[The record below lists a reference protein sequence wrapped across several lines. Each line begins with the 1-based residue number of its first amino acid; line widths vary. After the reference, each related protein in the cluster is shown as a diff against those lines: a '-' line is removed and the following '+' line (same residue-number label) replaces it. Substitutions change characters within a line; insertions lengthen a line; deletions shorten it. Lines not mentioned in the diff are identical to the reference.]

1 MSTIRMNA
9 RTLFFGRCMN
19 TKHPKRIETSK
30 LILIVSY
37 AMAVILTVIVIYG
50 AFTYLDM
57 SNVVQLALAAWAE
70 VTATN
75 VWYYKKAGR
84 ENALKIYKSLPQE
97 IKDQVDINQIIN
109 NQ

>member
-1 MSTIRMNA
+1 MRNNS
-9 RTLFFGRCMN
+9 
-19 TKHPKRIETSK
+19 KKIETSK

-37 AMAVILTVIVIYG
+37 AMAVILTAIVIYG

-70 VTATN
+70 VAATN
-75 VWYYKKAGR
+75 VFYYRKAGR
-84 ENALKIYKSLPQE
+84 ENVLKIYKSLPE
-97 IKDQVDINQIIN
+97 DTKTQVDVNQILN

>member
-1 MSTIRMNA
+1 MNI
-9 RTLFFGRCMN
+9 
-19 TKHPKRIETSK
+19 KHPKRIETSK

-70 VTATN
+70 VAATN
-75 VWYYKKAGR
+75 VFYYRKAGR
-84 ENALKIYKSLPQE
+84 ENVLKIYKSLPE
-97 IKDQVDINQIIN
+97 DAKTQVDINQIIN

>member
-1 MSTIRMNA
+1 MTA
-9 RTLFFGRCMN
+9 
-19 TKHPKRIETSK
+19 
-30 LILIVSY
+30 IV
-37 AMAVILTVIVIYG
+37 VYG
-50 AFTYLDM
+50 SFAYLDM
-57 SNVVQLALAAWAE
+57 SSVVQIALAAWAE
-70 VTATN
+70 VAATN